1 MSSSLFI
8 SKLRVSLK
16 IGHLS
21 PSLHI
26 CVDFFY
32 FPICTVTY
40 GSIFPNESVLL
51 YNLADFINISNFPYL
66 EIIFLPRTSYLL
78 IVDLKTKM
86 HKKLFIP
93 CTLR

>member
-40 GSIFPNESVLL
+40 GSFSYNYNSFFLIYYFFFLLDLFKKEEEES
-51 YNLADFINISNFPYL
+51 
-66 EIIFLPRTSYLL
+66 
-78 IVDLKTKM
+78 
-86 HKKLFIP
+86 KKK
-93 CTLR
+93 